1 MMGLKPE
8 RRVVYGPDRWRLLDE
23 LRARAEKVMS
33 RLASAGQPSLVYG
46 SVARGDVDERSDVD
60 VVILRPRLP
69 ASTIEMILREE
80 LGDPARREITQATPS
95 SAVKGY
101 IHFDGNVVVS
111 LPLTDLGEREEEF
124 YRFGGCLDLEGIRNR
139 ERTPGVSKEL
149 MLILPTPEGHAEVS
163 VWGKEEVVAR
173 VLGISVG
180 TVEERVRVLTERR
193 IRGKTGLYVHY
204 TLGLDESFEG
214 ALKRLASVKKGL
226 RRKLGE
232 LF

>member
-1 MMGLKPE
+1 M
-8 RRVVYGPDRWRLLDE
+8 VYGPDRWRLLDE

-80 LGDPARREITQATPS
+80 VGDPARREITQATPS

-124 YRFGGCLDLEGIRNR
+124 YR
-139 ERTPGVSKEL
+139 
-149 MLILPTPEGHAEVS
+149 
-163 VWGKEEVVAR
+163 
-173 VLGISVG
+173 
-180 TVEERVRVLTERR
+180 
-193 IRGKTGLYVHY
+193 
-204 TLGLDESFEG
+204 
-214 ALKRLASVKKGL
+214 
-226 RRKLGE
+226 
-232 LF
+232 